1 MPILLTGEYVTLLK
15 KKKKKPLPF
24 MDLEEKFGKKSDK
37 SAVMLGRRKADVA
50 RAAALGL
57 K

>member
-1 MPILLTGEYVTLLK
+1 MPILLTGEYVTLL

-24 MDLEEKFGKKSDK
+24 MDLEEKFGKKSDI
-37 SAVMLGRRKADVA
+37 SAMMLGRRKADVA

>member
-15 KKKKKPLPF
+15 KKSPLPF